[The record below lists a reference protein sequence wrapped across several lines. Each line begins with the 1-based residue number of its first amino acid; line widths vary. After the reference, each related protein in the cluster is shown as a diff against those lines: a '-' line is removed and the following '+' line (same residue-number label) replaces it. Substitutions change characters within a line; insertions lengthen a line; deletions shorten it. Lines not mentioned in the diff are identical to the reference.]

1 MQTQEQTPTKLNY
14 DAVIVGGG
22 SAGVAAAIACAR
34 EGLDTLLI
42 VRGSELGG
50 NISQG
55 LVHSISG
62 LYLISGDV
70 VPHPAN
76 GGFALEFTE
85 RLLKTESAMGPVR
98 MNHVDV
104 LLQEPQLF
112 SLQCTRLCGKEKK
125 LTVVFNS
132 TLRSVT
138 SNGAVIESLEIDTQP
153 EPIRA
158 AVFVDA
164 SSDAKLSFLAGAD
177 YEEADPAE
185 LQRAAYIFSIGNVN
199 LDDVDDDS
207 RFILSQKIVAGIRD
221 GSLDPQLAAAVI
233 RPTGLADQSRW
244 TIDLESE
251 GDHYSPLNPECLTR
265 LQILSCQLAAQL
277 EAYLRASVE
286 GFEQCLITASHAQT
300 TARESRRVS
309 GRYCLTEN
317 DILDGVEFEDAVCR
331 SAWPIELRESVRG
344 PKSKSPKKSK
354 PCDIPLRAL
363 ISKDFDNLLMAGRCI
378 SASLQAQG
386 ALRVI
391 GTSLAVGQAA
401 GLAAVAIK
409 RSSLGTI
416 PLGEEAVVAAPIHEK
431 IFSDIDR

>member
-1 MQTQEQTPTKLNY
+1 MQIQEQIPSKSKY

-22 SAGVAAAIACAR
+22 AAGVAAAIACAR

-50 NISQG
+50 NVTKD

-85 RLLKTESAMGPVR
+85 RLLKTEAAMGPVR
-98 MNHVDV
+98 MNRVDV
-104 LLQEPQLF
+104 LLQEPRLF
-112 SLQCTRLCGKEKK
+112 SLQCARLCGKEKN
-125 LTVVFNS
+125 LTVLFNS
-132 TLRSVT
+132 TVRSV
-138 SNGAVIESLEIDTQP
+138 SSDGAMIESLEIDTHP
-153 EPIRA
+153 EPIQA

-164 SSDAKLSFLAGAD
+164 SSDAKLSYLAGAD
-177 YEEADPAE
+177 YEEPDTAE
-185 LQRAAYIFSIGNVN
+185 LQRSTYIFSIGNVN
-199 LDDVDDDS
+199 LDDVNDDS
-207 RFILSQKIVAGIRD
+207 LSIVSQKIVSGIRD

-233 RPTGLADQSRW
+233 RPTGLADQANR

-265 LQILSCQLAAQL
+265 LQILGCQLAAQL
-277 EAYLRASVE
+277 EAYLRTSVA
-286 GFEQCLITASHAQT
+286 GFENCHITAAPGQT
-300 TARESRRVS
+300 AAKESRRVT

-317 DILDGVEFEDAVCR
+317 DILDGVEFDDAVCR
-331 SAWPIELRESVRG
+331 SAWPIELREWVRG
-344 PKSKSPKKSK
+344 PKLKSPKNNK

-378 SASLQAQG
+378 SASHQAQG

-391 GTSLAVGQAA
+391 GTCLAVGQAA
-401 GLAAVAIK
+401 GLAAASIK
-409 RSSLGTI
+409 RSPTGTI
-416 PLGEEAVVAAPIHEK
+416 PPGEEAVVAAPICEK
-431 IFSDIDR
+431 ILSEINR

>member
-1 MQTQEQTPTKLNY
+1 VQTQEQIPVKSEY

-34 EGLDTLLI
+34 EGLETLLI
-42 VRGSELGG
+42 SRGSELGG
-50 NISQG
+50 NISQD

-76 GGFALEFTE
+76 GGLALEFTE
-85 RLLKTESAMGPVR
+85 RLLKTEAAMGPVR
-98 MNHVDV
+98 MNRVDV
-104 LLQEPQLF
+104 LVQEPQLF

-125 LTVVFNS
+125 LTVVYNS
-132 TLRSVT
+132 TLRSVLAD
-138 SNGAVIESLEIDTQP
+138 GAVIQSLEIDTHP

-158 AVFVDA
+158 GVFVDA

-177 YEEADPAE
+177 YEEADPIE
-185 LQRAAYIFSIGNVN
+185 LQRAAYIFSIGDVN

-233 RPTGLADQSRW
+233 RPTGLTDQVRW

-265 LQILSCQLAAQL
+265 LQILGCQLASQL
-277 EAYLRASVE
+277 ETYLRSSVA
-286 GFEQCLITASHAQT
+286 GFEKCHITASPGYT
-300 TARESRRVS
+300 SARESRRVA

-317 DILDGVEFEDAVCR
+317 DILDGAEFDDAVCR
-331 SAWPIELRESVRG
+331 SAWPVELRESVRG

-378 SASLQAQG
+378 SASHQAQG

-391 GTSLAVGQAA
+391 GTCLAVGQAA
-401 GLAAVAIK
+401 GLAAAAIK
-409 RSSLGTI
+409 RAPSGRIS
-416 PLGEEAVVAAPIHEK
+416 LGEEAVAAAPIREK
-431 IFSDIDR
+431 ILFDINR

>member
-1 MQTQEQTPTKLNY
+1 MQIQEQLPAKSNY
-14 DAVIVGGG
+14 DAAIVGGG
-22 SAGVAAAIACAR
+22 AAGVAAAIACAR
-34 EGLDTLLI
+34 EGLDTLLV
-42 VRGSELGG
+42 VRGGELGG
-50 NISQG
+50 NISKD

-85 RLLKTESAMGPVR
+85 RLLKTEAAMGPVR
-98 MNHVDV
+98 MNRVDV
-104 LLQEPQLF
+104 LLQEPRLF
-112 SLQCTRLCGKEKK
+112 SLQCARLCAKEKN
-125 LTVVFNS
+125 LTVLFNS
-132 TLRSVT
+132 TVRSVL
-138 SNGAVIESLEIDTQP
+138 SEGGVIESVEIDTQP
-153 EPIRA
+153 EPIQA

-177 YEEADPAE
+177 YEEAEPVE

-199 LDDVDDDS
+199 LDDLDDDS
-207 RFILSQKIVAGIRD
+207 LSILSQKIVAGIRD

-233 RPTGLADQSRW
+233 RPTGMADQAQRA
-244 TIDLESE
+244 IDLESE

-265 LQILSCQLAAQL
+265 LQILGCQLAAQL
-277 EAYLRASVE
+277 EAYLRTSVA
-286 GFEQCLITASHAQT
+286 GFENCHITPAPGQT
-300 TARESRRVS
+300 AARESRRVA

-331 SAWPIELRESVRG
+331 SAWPIELLELVRG
-344 PKSKSPKKSK
+344 LKLKSPKNSK

-378 SASLQAQG
+378 SASHRAQG

-391 GTSLAVGQAA
+391 GTCLAVGQAA
-401 GLAAVAIK
+401 GLAAASIK
-409 RSSLGTI
+409 RSPLATI
-416 PLGEEAVVAAPIHEK
+416 PEGEEAVVATPIREK
-431 IFSDIDR
+431 ILSEINR